1 MTPAQDKLIDR
12 TLACIGWGSLV
23 HYGFFVVMAFINLG
37 VEQAVVRLI
46 EQTFWQYSDS
56 WVLNA
61 PLYLGVV
68 ILWIVGFRKAGKR
81 KGPLSDG

>member
-12 TLACIGWGSLV
+12 TLACIGWGTLV
-23 HYGFFVVMAFINLG
+23 FCGLLVVMAFINLG
-37 VEQAVVRLI
+37 VEQAAVRLI

-56 WVLNA
+56 WAFNV

-68 ILWIVGFRKAGKR
+68 ILWIVRFRKAQR